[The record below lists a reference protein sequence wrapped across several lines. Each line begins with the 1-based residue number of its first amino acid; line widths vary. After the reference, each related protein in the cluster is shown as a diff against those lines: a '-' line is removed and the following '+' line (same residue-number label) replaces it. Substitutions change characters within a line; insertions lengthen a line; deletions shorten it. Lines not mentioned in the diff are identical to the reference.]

1 VEELRR
7 NLAFSFLFLALL
19 LVTVFA
25 FKEVSAQT
33 TTISLSPPSVKDV
46 PTGETFSVNVT
57 ISDASNIYSW
67 QVNMTFNPSVLSV
80 EGATEGSFLKNF
92 NATVWPNP
100 SIQNDKGRVLIS
112 ALFNVPFPSTG
123 ASGGG
128 VLATITFKV
137 KSGGSSALDFVDGT
151 KLGTVE
157 SGHYLPIENFVS
169 QDGSF
174 GSAAGGLNLGVPL
187 EIIAV
192 VAVVIVV
199 AVVGGVFFLRRR
211 RE

>member
-1 VEELRR
+1 MRR
-7 NLAFSFLFLALL
+7 DFTFVFLALL

-25 FKEVSAQT
+25 LKEVSAQT
-33 TTISLSPPSVKDV
+33 TTISLNPSSVKDV
-46 PTGETFSVNVT
+46 PTGQTFTVDVT
-57 ISDASNIYSW
+57 ISDGSNIYGW
-67 QVNMTFNPSVLSV
+67 QVNMTFNHDVLSV
-80 EGATEGSFLKNF
+80 EGATEGSFLKNV
-92 NATVWPNP
+92 NATIWPAP
-100 SIQNDKGRVLIS
+100 KIENDKGYVLIS
-112 ALFNVPFPSTG
+112 GSFNVPYPSAG
-123 ASGGG
+123 ASGAG

-151 KLGTVE
+151 KLRTVQGTNL
-157 SGHYLPIENFVS
+157 LPIENFVS

-174 GSAAGGLNLGVPL
+174 GTAASGLNLGVPL

>member
-1 VEELRR
+1 MRWDFTFV
-7 NLAFSFLFLALL
+7 FLALL

-25 FKEVSAQT
+25 LKEVSAQT
-33 TTISLSPPSVKDV
+33 MTISLNPSTVKDV
-46 PTGETFSVNVT
+46 PTGQTFTVDVT
-57 ISDASNIYSW
+57 ISDASNVYGW
-67 QVNMTFNPSVLSV
+67 QVNMTFNHDVLSV
-80 EGATEGSFLKNF
+80 EGVTEGSFLKNV

-100 SIQNDKGRVLIS
+100 QIKNDAGRVMFS
-112 ALFNVPFPSTG
+112 ASFNVPYPSAG
-123 ASGGG
+123 ANGAG

-137 KSGGSSALDFVDGT
+137 KTGGSSALDFVEGT
-151 KLGTVE
+151 YLRSI
-157 SGHYLPIENFVS
+157 SGDRVINIENFVY

-174 GSAAGGLNLGVPL
+174 GTAAGGLSLGIPL

-192 VAVVIVV
+192 VAVVIVG